1 MRTRWF
7 AVAIAGL
14 AAILV
19 CGMTPANAGGVGWD
33 DREGDATQVGHPR
46 TAGALP
52 NDSALDITEVTLSS
66 DAQALI
72 WTARLHDAS
81 HSPSLS
87 YGYNV
92 RFEWTYEGASFS
104 IDVGEYRD
112 LGIERP
118 AQRLHFGYRDD
129 PVGFSLP
136 CEGCRFALDEA
147 ANSIVLTVPMEA
159 LAEGTAAADSKS
171 GCPACRR
178 SGSPLPPVGRGSRLT
193 DLSVSAQRHYAA
205 DGPGVFFPS
214 YGLHQYDVRLTPT
227 ADVAPAPKGLD
238 FTI

>member
-1 MRTRWF
+1 L
-7 AVAIAGL
+7 AGAIAGIAGL
-14 AAILV
+14 LV
-19 CGMTPANAGGVGWD
+19 CSMTPARAGDLAWTD
-33 DREGDATQVGHPR
+33 PEGDATQFMHPL

-52 NDSALDITEVTLSS
+52 NEPALDITEVTLSS
-66 DAQALI
+66 DARALV
-72 WTARLHDAS
+72 WTARLQNAS
-81 HSPSLS
+81 YSPSLS

-118 AQRLHFGYRDD
+118 AQRLRFGYRDD

-136 CEGCRFALDEA
+136 CWGCRFTLVQAT
-147 ANSIVLTVPMEA
+147 NSIVLTVPMEA
-159 LAEGTAAADSKS
+159 LAKGTAAADSKS

-178 SGSPLPPVGRGSRLT
+178 IGSPLPPVGRGSRLT

-205 DGPGVFFPS
+205 DGPGVAFPS
-214 YGLHQYDVRLTPT
+214 HGLHQYDVRLTPT
-227 ADVAPAPKGLD
+227 ADVAPAPARLV
-238 FTI
+238 FTV